1 MERGIADYEARCLK
15 QEKTIHKLRS
25 LLSHYRILAE
35 ELQEERDILNHII
48 LEMTCRAKM
57 ELAEEVFYRLDKGSS
72 KEEIEN
78 AVMLSLRKDFGDRD
92 TDGRLQPF
100 FNFMF
105 DGVLDG
111 LSHDYPDLSPLD
123 RNMYC
128 GMLTGAKTGLLMRV
142 FGFTKVQ
149 QVYYAQKRLIKKIW
163 KEGNERRV
171 KYTALLEKKDCAYWK
186 NLLPLH
192 DLTFKR
198 NGKAKK
204 DKN

>member
-1 MERGIADYEARCLK
+1 MQNNITDHEIICQK
-15 QEKTIHKLRS
+15 QEETIHNLRA
-25 LLSHYRILAE
+25 LVSHYRIIAE
-35 ELQEERDILNHII
+35 ELQEERDILDHII

-57 ELAEEVFYRLDKGSS
+57 ELAEEIFYRLDKGSS
-72 KEEIEN
+72 KEELEK
-78 AVMLSLRKDFGDRD
+78 AVLLSLRNDLGDRD
-92 TDGRLQPF
+92 MDGKLQPF
-100 FNFMF
+100 FNFVF
-105 DGVLDG
+105 DGVLDS
-111 LSHDYPDLSPLD
+111 LTQDYPDLSPLE

-128 GMLTGAKTGLLMRV
+128 SMLTGAKANLLMRV
-142 FGFTKVQ
+142 FSFTKVQ

-163 KEGNERRV
+163 KGKNGRRL

-192 DLTFKR
+192 DLTIKR